1 MTIYAA
7 LPFVR
12 RTGMYSVRLP
22 NLYNV
27 SFDYYYCL
35 IAIMLSYIPC
45 KKIYLMCTCTKRFS
59 DKCRV
64 FFASVS
70 SALLPHAAAEK
81 KGASRGGHRGE
92 GWINRLPPS
101 ASIWA
106 GPASTPPS
114 PPTLDHRHHHHRSL
128 SRTRGALPSEWK
140 HWKHVHRSS
149 AAGAGD
155 GSWWSWVIYSS
166 LHLFMS
172 EEQLFISPELTPA
185 EKIVSF

>member
-45 KKIYLMCTCTKRFS
+45 KNICFLCTRKKRYS
-59 DKCRV
+59 DKCRFFV
-64 FFASVS
+64 CFFASVS

-92 GWINRLPPS
+92 GRVNRLPPL
-101 ASIWA
+101 AFC
-106 GPASTPPS
+106 
-114 PPTLDHRHHHHRSL
+114 L
-128 SRTRGALPSEWK
+128 SRPRLHAAITSHTSSSSSFLEQDKRSFTVSEWE
-140 HWKHVHRSS
+140 HWKHVHRFLCCR
-149 AAGAGD
+149 
-155 GSWWSWVIYSS
+155 SWRRRLVIMAYLFFSPAS
-166 LHLFMS
+166 LHLFTS
-172 EEQLFISPELTPA
+172 EEQLFISPELTP
-185 EKIVSF
+185 S